1 MEIYPAIDL
10 YGGKAVRLFKGD
22 YARMTVYSDHPTE
35 IAEAFRAAGAK
46 RMHVVDLEGAKAGSP
61 MNLQTIAELVKTFAG
76 FVEMGGGIRSMQTL
90 EDVFSVGVDR
100 VILGTA
106 AVEDEAFLTR
116 ALETYGEKI
125 AVGVDLKDGFV
136 AIKGWT
142 ERSALSADSFFAKM
156 QRMGVSTV
164 ICTDIS
170 RDGAMQGTNR
180 ALYQALSQKYSID
193 LIASGG
199 VSTMEDVQ
207 ALAAMGLHGAIIGKA
222 YYIGAIDLKQAIEVA
237 K

>member
-22 YARMTVYSDHPTE
+22 YDRMTVYSDHPTE

-61 MNLQTIAELVKTFAG
+61 RNLQTIAELVKTFAG
-76 FVEMGGGIRSMQTL
+76 FVEMGGGIRNMQTL

-116 ALETYGEKI
+116 ALETYEKKI

-142 ERSALSADSFFAKM
+142 ERSALSAEAFFEKM
-156 QRMGVSTV
+156 QQMGVATV

-170 RDGAMQGTNR
+170 KDGAMQGTNR
-180 ALYQALSQKYSID
+180 ALYRELSRKYTIE

-237 K
+237 I